1 MKTEPDIGKAVNPS
15 VFYDVPMNAASKNPE
30 EDEDEFSKSQVVGNG
45 QTEIQQVANSEHYLS
60 AIDDD

>member
-45 QTEIQQVANSEHYLS
+45 QTEI
-60 AIDDD
+60 